1 MQQSDFDD
9 FASMLNAVSELYGK
23 PQSDMAIGMWWNALK
38 HYDLVAIQQGF
49 NRHVQNPDSGQFMP
63 KPADI
68 VKMLQGSTQ
77 DTAMLAWAKVDK
89 AVRQVGTYRSVAFD
103 DPIIHRVLHD
113 MGGWIKLG
121 SKPESEWPFIAREFE
136 NRYRGYRLRS
146 ERPEYPPVLV
156 GMAEAHNSKEGHQS
170 EPPML
175 VGDARTA
182 MLVMQGGTTAP
193 LVTYT
198 QASDSAMQAL
208 RSDLRRLAA

>member
-1 MQQSDFDD
+1 MSIVEFFVPGPPVGKGRPKATTIWWGALQQ
-9 FASMLNAVSELYGK
+9 
-23 PQSDMAIGMWWNALK
+23 
-38 HYDLVAIQQGF
+38 YDLMAVRQGF
-49 NRHVQNPDSGQFMP
+49 DRHVRNPDTGQFMP

-77 DTAMLAWAKVDK
+77 DAAMLAWAKVDR
-89 AVRQVGTYRSVAFD
+89 ALRQIGPYTSVVFD
-103 DPIIHRVLHD
+103 DAIIHRVLHD

-121 SKPESEWPFIAREFE
+121 DKTEDEWPFVAREFE

-146 ERPEYPPVLV
+146 EQPQYPPVLL

-175 VGDARTA
+175 IGDPNIAA
-182 MLVMQGGTTAP
+182 QVMQGGTTAP

-198 QASDSAMQAL
+198 RVGEGLMQAIE
-208 RSDLRRLAA
+208 SKQRRIAA